1 MTFIG
6 IMLVLIWLTLIMIAE
21 AICEFYNRL
30 VLFLREENNNENN

>member
-6 IMLVLIWLTLIMIAE
+6 IMLVLIWLTLILIAK

-30 VLFLREENNNENN
+30 VIFLREENK